1 MKKTFLIASLAFV
14 FSAHLEARTLESTV
28 DPLNKGTINVQKGE
42 KTFLKHVDRS
52 LVLMEQA
59 ADKLGIKGVA
69 VMIFIPGEETVS
81 GVSKMKVVGSMT
93 RKTVNFL
100 AVANS
105 KIAEMADTHLD
116 SGSKVREPLTGE
128 TGWRGG
134 LIKKV
139 ESGYIMAA
147 FSGGTEDEDIVV
159 AKAGIENMLKRF

>member
-1 MKKTFLIASLAFV
+1 MKRTFLIASLAFV
-14 FSAHLEARTLESTV
+14 FSAHLGARTLESTV

-159 AKAGIENMLKRF
+159 ANAGIENMLKRF

>member
-1 MKKTFLIASLAFV
+1 MKKTFLIASLALV
-14 FSAHLEARTLESTV
+14 FSTHLEARTPEITL

-59 ADKLGIKGVA
+59 ADKMGIKGVA

-93 RKTVNFL
+93 RKTINFL

-139 ESGYIMAA
+139 DSGYIMAA

-159 AKAGIENMLKRF
+159 AQAGIENMLKRF